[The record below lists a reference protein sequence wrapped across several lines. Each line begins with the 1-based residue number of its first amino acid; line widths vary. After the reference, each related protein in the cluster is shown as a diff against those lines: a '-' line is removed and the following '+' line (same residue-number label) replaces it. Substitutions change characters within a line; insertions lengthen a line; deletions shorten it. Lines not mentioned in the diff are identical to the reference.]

1 MARQKTIHNKN
12 APPAQATLPK
22 APTGI
27 AGPDEITE
35 GGLPKGRPTLICGA
49 AGSGKTMLAAEFLVH
64 GAVDYGEPGVFMM
77 LEENAEELAQNLRS
91 LGFDLDKLQKHKK
104 IAVDHVH
111 IERNEI
117 QETGEYDLEGL
128 FIRLGHAIDT
138 ISAKRVVLDTIEA
151 LFSGLPDHAV
161 LRAELRRLFRR
172 LKDRGVTAV
181 ITGER
186 GEQSLTRHGL
196 EEYVADC
203 VILLDHRIIDQV
215 STRRLRVVKYRG
227 TAHGTNEYPFLIAAN
242 GVSVPPI
249 TSMRLD
255 HQASTERVSS
265 GIAGLDDMLGG
276 AGLYRGSSTLVSGAP
291 GTGKSSV
298 GASFVHAACACAR
311 GERALLF
318 AYEESSSQVLR
329 NMKSIG
335 IDLARSERD
344 GLLHIDASRPTLH
357 GLEQHL
363 VHMYE
368 LVRELKPSVVVVDPI
383 SNLTMDKDDRSL
395 KPTLMRLIDY
405 LKQQGVTA
413 LFTSLTSDMAADVA
427 ESQVGVSSL
436 MDTWIL
442 LSNVAGNGE
451 RTRTLQVLKSR
462 GMPHSHQVREFV
474 MGDRGVDLIDVY
486 LAGDRVLTGTARV
499 SQVAQEEAASD
510 LRRRDHERRVKELGA
525 HRKAIDTQIAALN
538 AQADGYGSRGADRG
552 GAQASISR
560 DQTTKGD
567 EMNARATEAKTSPRI
582 GKAKAAAPQDGAVA
596 EWQLRLYVAGQT
608 AKAMAAFDNLKRV
621 CEEHLAGRYT
631 IDVVDL
637 LENPRLAAGDQIL
650 AVPTLVRKFP
660 EPIRKIIRDLS
671 NEERVLVGLDVQP
684 LRQA

>member
-1 MARQKTIHNKN
+1 MARPQKSTKTSV
-12 APPAQATLPK
+12 PEPATLPK

-27 AGPDEITE
+27 QGLDEITE
-35 GGLPKGRPTLICGA
+35 GGLPRGRPTLICGS

-64 GAVDYGEPGVFMM
+64 GAVQYGEPGVFMM
-77 LEENAEELAQNLRS
+77 FEENAEELAQNLRS
-91 LGFDLDKLQKHKK
+91 LGVDLDKLKKQKK
-104 IAVDHVH
+104 IAIDHVH

-128 FIRLGHAIDT
+128 FIRLGHAIDG
-138 ISAKRVVLDTIEA
+138 IGAKRVVLDTIEA
-151 LFSGLPDHAV
+151 LFSGLPNHAV
-161 LRAELRRLFRR
+161 LRAELRRLFRW

-186 GEQSLTRHGL
+186 GEQSLTRYGL

-203 VILLDHRIIDQV
+203 VILLDHRIVDQV

-227 TAHGTNEYPFLIAAN
+227 TAHGTNEYPFLIGAA
-242 GVSVPPI
+242 GISVLPI

-255 HQASTERVSS
+255 HVANNARVST
-265 GIAGLDDMLGG
+265 GIDGLDDMLGG

-298 GASFVHAACACAR
+298 GASFADAACRR

-318 AYEESSSQVLR
+318 AYEESSSQVQR
-329 NMKSIG
+329 NMASIG
-335 IDLARSERD
+335 LDLGQWARR

-368 LVRELKPSVVVVDPI
+368 LVRQVKPSVVVVDPI
-383 SNLTMDKDDRSL
+383 SNLSMDKDDRAL

-405 LKQQGVTA
+405 LKKEGITA

-427 ESQVGVSSL
+427 DSQVGVSSL

-442 LSNVAGNGE
+442 LSNLAGNGE

-474 MGDRGVDLIDVY
+474 MGDKGVDLIDVY
-486 LAGDRVLTGTARV
+486 LAGDRVLTGTARI
-499 SQVAQEEAASD
+499 SQVAQELAAGD
-510 LRRRDHERRVKELGA
+510 LRRRDHERRIKELA
-525 HRKAIDTQIAALN
+525 SHRKAIEAQIAALHAQAEERAGEVEFAIERERLYADGMTARSRAN
-538 AQADGYGSRGADRG
+538 AQ
-552 GAQASISR
+552 SR
-560 DQTTKGD
+560 DVPPPRPRQPAPPAG
-567 EMNARATEAKTSPRI
+567 KTASR
-582 GKAKAAAPQDGAVA
+582 KASA
-596 EWQLRLYVAGQT
+596 
-608 AKAMAAFDNLKRV
+608 
-621 CEEHLAGRYT
+621 
-631 IDVVDL
+631 
-637 LENPRLAAGDQIL
+637 
-650 AVPTLVRKFP
+650 
-660 EPIRKIIRDLS
+660 
-671 NEERVLVGLDVQP
+671 
-684 LRQA
+684 

>member
-1 MARQKTIHNKN
+1 MARQKTVNKQSQP
-12 APPAQATLPK
+12 APPALPK

-27 AGPDEITE
+27 RGLDEITE
-35 GGLPKGRPTLICGA
+35 GGFPLGRPTLICGS
-49 AGSGKTMLAAEFLVH
+49 AGSGKTMLAAEFIVH

-77 LEENAEELAQNLRS
+77 FEENAEELAQNLRS
-91 LGFDLDKLQKHKK
+91 LGVDLAQLQKQKK

-138 ISAKRVVLDTIEA
+138 IGAKRVVLDTIEA
-151 LFSGLPDHAV
+151 LFSGLPNHAV
-161 LRAELRRLFRR
+161 LRAELRRLFRW

-186 GEQSLTRHGL
+186 GEQSLTRYGL

-203 VILLDHRIIDQV
+203 VILLDHRIVDQV

-242 GVSVPPI
+242 GISVLPI

-255 HQASTERVSS
+255 HQASTERVST
-265 GIAGLDDMLGG
+265 GIDGLDDMLGG

-298 GASFVHAACACAR
+298 GASFAEAACRR
-311 GERALLF
+311 GERALMF
-318 AYEESSSQVLR
+318 AYEESAKQMLR

-335 IDLARSERD
+335 IDLGHWQER

-368 LVRELKPSVVVVDPI
+368 LVRDLKPSVVVVDPI
-383 SNLTMDKDDRSL
+383 SNFTLNKDDRAL

-405 LKQQGVTA
+405 LKQKGVTA
-413 LFTSLTSDMAADVA
+413 LFTSLTSDASADVA

-436 MDTWIL
+436 MDTWVL
-442 LSNVAGNGE
+442 LSNMAGNGE

-474 MGDRGVDLIDVY
+474 MGDHGVDLVDVY
-486 LAGDRVLTGTARV
+486 LSGDRVLTGTARI

-510 LRRRDHERRVKELGA
+510 LRRRDHERRINELAA
-525 HRKAIDTQIAALN
+525 HRKAIDAQIAALE
-538 AQADGYGSRGADRG
+538 AQADERAGEVEFAIERERLQAEGVSARSRAIAR
-552 GAQASISR
+552 SR
-560 DQTTKGD
+560 DVPPP
-567 EMNARATEAKTSPRI
+567 RA
-582 GKAKAAAPQDGAVA
+582 AVPKLRA
-596 EWQLRLYVAGQT
+596 E
-608 AKAMAAFDNLKRV
+608 
-621 CEEHLAGRYT
+621 AGR
-631 IDVVDL
+631 
-637 LENPRLAAGDQIL
+637 
-650 AVPTLVRKFP
+650 
-660 EPIRKIIRDLS
+660 KITRRS
-671 NEERVLVGLDVQP
+671 TK
-684 LRQA
+684 